1 MTASLYNQTL
11 DILHQSFKTLDIK
24 LAKARVSNRA

>member
-24 LAKARVSNRA
+24 LAKDNAQKA